1 MKPFLK
7 QTRAGIIITGI
18 FLAVSIVI
26 ISLIISAH
34 LLSTKYILVA
44 VLATLLI
51 AIAIFALTMNMKKR
65 ALTIVGAIVAFVFC
79 AVQIVGYIY
88 IGAGI
93 HTLKQISGNKT
104 EYTESAIYV
113 RKDDPAKNLADIKGY
128 TLGILATVDREVT
141 DEALNILNE
150 KATFSLQTV
159 AFEGLTALL
168 DALLKEGSVGAI
180 LLNKGFLDLID
191 ELEYR
196 EGAINEL
203 RELYTIR
210 TEKTTEIPEQENP
223 DVFTLY
229 ISGIDCSGSLRRRS
243 RSDVNIIATVN
254 KKTGEIALV
263 TTPRDFYV
271 PLSISNGIPD
281 KLTHAGVYGV
291 DVSRETLEMLYGIKI
306 DYYFK
311 LNFDGFKEIIN
322 ALDGI
327 TVNSKYDF
335 KMGKYTYTKGANTL
349 DGDAALAF
357 ARCRKSVTGGEYT
370 RGLHQMEII
379 KGVIAK
385 LTNPAVLINYNSLL
399 DGIAHSFETNVPY
412 EKIAELVS
420 EQLDIGTKWNVT
432 SYSTYGTGSTERVYS
447 LRARAYVVLPDSAAV
462 EHAKNLMAA
471 VRNGKHPEG

>member
-1 MKPFLK
+1 MKNFLK
-7 QTRAGIIITGI
+7 NARFGLIITGI
-18 FLAVSIVI
+18 FLAICIVI
-26 ISLIISAH
+26 ISLIIASN
-34 LLSTKYILVA
+34 LLSAKYILIGG
-44 VLATLLI
+44 LAIILI
-51 AIAIFALTMNMKKR
+51 AGGIFALTMNIKKR
-65 ALTIVGAIVAFVFC
+65 ALTVVGGIIALFFSVILF
-79 AVQIVGYIY
+79 VGYFY
-88 IGAGI
+88 IGAGVN
-93 HTLKQISGNKT
+93 TLKQISGNKT

-113 RKDDPAKNLADIKGY
+113 RKDDPAKKLADIEGY
-128 TLGILATVDREVT
+128 ALGILATVDRDVT
-141 DEALNILNE
+141 DEALKTIGE
-150 KATFSLQTV
+150 KATFSLQTSE
-159 AFEGLTALL
+159 FDGLTALL
-168 DALLKEGSVGAI
+168 DALLENGSVGAI
-180 LLNKGFLDLID
+180 LLNKGFFDLID
-191 ELEYR
+191 ELDYR
-196 EGAINEL
+196 EGAIAEL

-210 TEKTTEIPEQENP
+210 TEKTTELPEQENP

-229 ISGIDCSGSLRRRS
+229 ISGIDCSGSLRRTS

-271 PLSISNGIPD
+271 PLSISKGIPD

-291 DVSRETLEMLYGIKI
+291 DVSRETLEMLYDIKI

-327 TVNSKYDF
+327 TVNSKYNF
-335 KMGKYTYTKGANTL
+335 KMGEYTYTKGENFL

-357 ARCRKSVTGGEYT
+357 ARCRKTVTGGEYT

-379 KGVIAK
+379 KGVIAR
-385 LTNPAVLINYNSLL
+385 LTSPAVLINYNSLL
-399 DGIAHSFETNVPY
+399 DGMANSFETNVPY
-412 EKIAELVS
+412 EKIAELVR
-420 EQLDIGTKWNVT
+420 EQLDVGTKWNVT

>member
-1 MKPFLK
+1 MKNFLK
-7 QTRAGIIITGI
+7 NAKAGLIITGV

-26 ISLIISAH
+26 MSLIISSR
-34 LLSTKYILVA
+34 LLSAKFIIIA
-44 VLATLLI
+44 ALAFLLL
-51 AIAIFALTMNMKKR
+51 AGVIFALTMNTKKR
-65 ALTIVGAIVAFVFC
+65 ALTIVGTVVAFVFC
-79 AVQIVGYIY
+79 AVLLVGYFY
-88 IGAGI
+88 IGAGVD
-93 HTLKQISGNKT
+93 TLKQIAGNKT
-104 EYTESAIYV
+104 EYTECAIYV
-113 RKDDPAKNLADIKGY
+113 RKDDPAKKLADIEGY
-128 TLGILATVDREVT
+128 TLGILATVDRKVT
-141 DEALNILNE
+141 DQALDIIS
-150 KATFSLQTV
+150 KKVPFSLQT
-159 AFEGLTALL
+159 AEFDGLTSLL
-168 DALLKEGSVGAI
+168 DALLEDGSVEAI

-191 ELEYR
+191 EIEDR
-196 EGAINEL
+196 EGAITQI

-210 TEKTTEIPEQENP
+210 TEQTTEKPQQDNP

-229 ISGIDCSGSLRRRS
+229 ISGIDCSGNIRRTS

-327 TVNSKYDF
+327 TVNSKYNF
-335 KMGKYTYTKGANTL
+335 KAAGYTFNKGANFL
-349 DGDAALAF
+349 DGNAALAF
-357 ARCRKSVTGGEYT
+357 ARCRKTVTGGEYT

-385 LTNPAVLINYNSLL
+385 ITSPAVLINYNSLL
-399 DGIAHSFETNVPY
+399 NGMAYSFETNIPY
-412 EKIAELVS
+412 EKIAELVR
-420 EQLDIGTKWNVT
+420 EQLNVGTKWNIT
-432 SYSTYGTGSTERVYS
+432 SYSVFGKGSTERVYS
-447 LRARAYVVLPDSAAV
+447 LSARAYVVLPDNSAV

-471 VRNGKHPEG
+471 VRNGEHPEG